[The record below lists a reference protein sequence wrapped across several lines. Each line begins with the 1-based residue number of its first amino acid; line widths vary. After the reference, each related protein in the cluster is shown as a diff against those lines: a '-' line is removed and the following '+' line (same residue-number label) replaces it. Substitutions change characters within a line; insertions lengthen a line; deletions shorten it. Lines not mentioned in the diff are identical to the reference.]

1 MQGPNRSK
9 CYLCVCVCVTGVF
22 GACRK
27 PKSQEVLWSYSVDC
41 LRSHVNENLLK
52 DVQLDA
58 EVLKDIL
65 GQGKDKD

>member
-1 MQGPNRSK
+1 MD
-9 CYLCVCVCVTGVF
+9 VCVCERCIWCV
-22 GACRK
+22 CRK